1 MIAIVWA
8 FIAASLV
15 FIGFSVSAS
24 PRWSTV
30 LKMTA
35 CISVMGAILVT
46 GGYLTRTF
54 TYIADE
60 VEFQVIQKSGRT
72 IKTVCRL
79 YYSDISQLLSFD
91 EAKPL
96 LTGKRHSN
104 YSLSLSPKNTYCMFF
119 CCGNG
124 EEVLFLE
131 LDDAFADHIKK
142 LVQNNIF
149 DL

>member
-1 MIAIVWA
+1 ML
-8 FIAASLV
+8 IAASLI

-46 GGYLTRTF
+46 AGYLTRTF

-79 YYSDISQLLSFD
+79 YYSDISQLLSFED
-91 EAKPL
+91 AKPL
-96 LTGKRHSN
+96 LTGKRRSN
-104 YSLSLSPKNTYCMFF
+104 YSLSLSSKNTYCMFF
-119 CCGNG
+119 CCGNE

-131 LDDAFADHIKK
+131 LDDTFADYLKMRI
-142 LVQNNIF
+142 QNNIF